1 MNEIQQDTLESYLDW
16 TVQAELGGERSNCL
30 VTVQP
35 KTQYINPCGDGLC
48 MDMKCDCVF
57 SCASA
62 CVSLQQ
68 HSQYCQWFKTEYLVT
83 NRDNNVALRT
93 SEDCSE
99 MWVQQLCPKNL
110 SIH

>member
-1 MNEIQQDTLESYLDW
+1 MNEIHQDTLESHLDW
-16 TVQAELGGERSNCL
+16 TVQAELGGERSDCL

-35 KTQYINPCGDGLC
+35 KTQYIKAFHRDGLS

-68 HSQYCQWFKTEYLVT
+68 HSQYCQWFKTEYLM

-99 MWVQQLCPKNL
+99 M
-110 SIH
+110 